1 MSYHT
6 KSEEIF
12 VPVEFVKKHFID
24 LNTAKDN
31 RKISKLIKIN
41 KVGERTCR
49 IREIW
54 QSRFWVAEA

>member
-49 IREIW
+49 IREI
-54 QSRFWVAEA
+54 